1 MRILRHHAPAAI
13 FFALLAVVWT
23 FPLIR
28 HLSTHLP
35 GPTMGD
41 NMLFLWNVWW
51 MRTAFASHTNFFY
64 SRYLFAPV
72 GIDLTLHT
80 HTAFQALVGA
90 TVLGRLPLVA
100 ALNMTVLATLAL
112 NGFCAY
118 LLAWRFVRDR
128 AAAAV
133 AGIIFACSPYLSTHL
148 NGHFDLIGI
157 WTIPLFALAVF
168 EALEGSLVWG
178 ALAGVI
184 VGLTAYVAYYY
195 AVYQLVL
202 LACAIAFA
210 AWEWSIRFGAE
221 RPLHRRWLVL
231 IGVALVLDVAAI
243 AAIVT
248 TGGFES
254 HIGPIRLLMR
264 DTFNPWQFFWVL
276 IVAALWI
283 RSRPRVSARV
293 RSSWSWPRALRMA
306 SMLFAALLIVA
317 SPLIWNGAKLIL
329 RRQYV
334 TQTYFWRNP
343 PIGIDVATLF
353 IGDPFHSLWGA
364 PVQRLYGR
372 MGIDVIESGGWLG
385 IVPMLLAG
393 YALRRGW
400 RERGVRLWAGVGAV
414 FFVWALGSHVHAA
427 GYNTG
432 LIMPATL
439 IRYLPI
445 VSNARM
451 PGRTILVVYLAIA
464 MLSAVTIAEVRG
476 RWRHPAIAIAA
487 IVVLVSI
494 DYLSTPFPLVA
505 MECPG
510 IYQALRDRSE
520 QGSLAE
526 LPLGLG
532 DGFGELTPI
541 NHRFLL
547 CQTGH
552 GRPLVGG
559 VTSRLPPN
567 VLAYYKADP
576 LISGWLRLSGLR
588 ADAADTRPLPDRQL
602 AGERLRANGIAFVML
617 NRRTASPELLAYV
630 ERVLPLT
637 MIAQGDDRTLYITS
651 AQ

>member
-1 MRILRHHAPAAI
+1 MRTLRHHAPAAV

-35 GPTMGD
+35 GPTIGD
-41 NMLFLWNVWW
+41 NMLSLWNFWS
-51 MRTAFASHTNFFY
+51 MRTALASHTNFFY
-64 SRYLFAPV
+64 SRYLFAPI
-72 GIDLTLHT
+72 GIDLTLYT

-90 TVLGRLPLVA
+90 TLLGRLPLVT
-100 ALNMTVLATLAL
+100 ALNVTVLAALAL

-157 WTIPLFALAVF
+157 WTIPLFALALF
-168 EALEGSLVWG
+168 EALEGSLVW
-178 ALAGVI
+178 AGVAGII

-202 LACAIAFA
+202 MGCVMAIT
-210 AWEWSIRFGAE
+210 AWEWSLRLDAA
-221 RPLHRRWLVL
+221 RPFDRRWLVA
-231 IGVALVLDVAAI
+231 IGAALALDVLAI
-243 AAIVT
+243 AFIVA
-248 TGGFES
+248 TGGFDTR
-254 HIGPIRLLMR
+254 IGPIRLSMR
-264 DTFNPWQFFWVL
+264 DTFNPWQFFWVM
-276 IVAALWI
+276 IAVALWI
-283 RSRPRVSARV
+283 RFRPRVSAHA
-293 RSSWSWPRALRMA
+293 SSGWSWTHALRVTGV
-306 SMLFAALLIVA
+306 LFGTLLAVA
-317 SPLIWNGAKLIL
+317 SPLIWNGVRLIL
-329 RRQYV
+329 HGQYV
-334 TQTYFWRNP
+334 TQTYFWRNA

-353 IGDPFHSLWGA
+353 IGHPFHSLWGA
-364 PVQRLYGR
+364 PVQRLYVR
-372 MGIDVIESGGWLG
+372 MGIDLIESGAWLG
-385 IVPMLLAG
+385 IVPVVLAVL
-393 YALRRGW
+393 ALRRGW
-400 RERGVRLWAGVGAV
+400 HERAVRLWAGVGAV

-464 MLSAVTIAEVRG
+464 MLSAVTIADGRG
-476 RWRHPAIAIAA
+476 RWRHPALVIAA
-487 IVVLVSI
+487 IVVFVSA

-510 IYQALRDRSE
+510 IYQALRDRPE
-520 QGSLAE
+520 PGTLAE

-532 DGFGELTPI
+532 DGFGPLTPVDE
-541 NHRFLL
+541 RFFL
-547 CQTGH
+547 CQTIH

-588 ADAADTRPLPDRQL
+588 ADAADARPLPDRQA
-602 AGERLRANGIAFVML
+602 AGERLMANGIAFVML
-617 NRRTASPELLAYV
+617 NRKTASPELQAYV
-630 ERVLPLT
+630 ERVLPLRT
-637 MIAQGDDRTLYITS
+637 IAQGDDRVLFTVS
-651 AQ
+651 VP